1 MNPTPLTKNVKDKQ
15 VKTPQ
20 QYESYDYNKFVFV
33 GANRELS
40 EHHVNEVMKEIT
52 NKNLGDENPV
62 KVDKTF
68 HIMEGQ
74 HTAIAYER
82 LEMPIR
88 YIFSKMTID
97 DIGRFNMARKT
108 WQLKDVLN
116 HYCVRG
122 FEDYTILYG
131 FYKKYHYPISTLII
145 LLSGEHTKK
154 LYKEFKFGH
163 FKVNQSIAEVQ
174 DILNKIAEYKQFNKS
189 IFRHKT
195 FVLTYIDILTHPEFD
210 HDVMVHKV
218 SVVPDRFKEQKTQ
231 KNYILML
238 EDIYNYRNK
247 KQIRLY

>member
-1 MNPTPLTKNVKDKQ
+1 MKDKK
-15 VKTPQ
+15 VKAPQ
-20 QYESYDYNKFVFV
+20 QYESYDYEKFSFV

-40 EHHVNEVMKEIT
+40 EHHVTEVMEEIT
-52 NKNLGDENPV
+52 NKDLGDENPV
-62 KVDKTF
+62 KVDTKF
-68 HIMEGQ
+68 NIMEGQ
-74 HTAIAYER
+74 HTAIAYQR
-82 LEMPIR
+82 LEMPVR
-88 YIFSKMTID
+88 YIFTKMTID

-108 WQLKDVLN
+108 WRLSDVLN

-122 FEDYTILYG
+122 FEDYKILFG

-174 DILNKIAEYKQFNKS
+174 DILDKIAEYKQFGNNV
-189 IFRHKT
+189 FRHKT
-195 FVLTYIDILTHPEFD
+195 FVLTYIDILTHPEFN
-210 HDVMVHKV
+210 HDIMVHKT

-231 KNYILML
+231 RDYLML

-247 KQIRLY
+247 KTIRLY